1 MPPPPL
7 FSSTQSQGALA
18 GRLRSFSMQDL
29 RCTADE
35 TPLHYRDPL
44 YMGGEEEER
53 SRGAPGEWGGERGG
67 HPIELWVWRGG
78 TPYNYSYGG
87 YNWGHPIELCAL
99 EGRGAGTL

>member
-1 MPPPPL
+1 M
-7 FSSTQSQGALA
+7 QSQGALA

-53 SRGAPGEWGGERGG
+53 SRGAPGEWGGGKGG

-78 TPYNYSYGG
+78 TP
-87 YNWGHPIELCAL
+87 
-99 EGRGAGTL
+99 